1 MHISVS
7 LLFATTR
14 AQKIRIISSSPHVTH
29 MMTANHLLL
38 LLLIHFLLMLLVLG
52 TFLKYFIFCCGVPNE
67 VAFVKESGSV
77 KRVAQLAFEL
87 LAVEDIP
94 NLVGHL
100 SIRLVDVLPL
110 CEGKRA

>member
-14 AQKIRIISSSPHVTH
+14 AQQIRIISSSRHVTH

-52 TFLKYFIFCCGVPNE
+52 TFLK
-67 VAFVKESGSV
+67 
-77 KRVAQLAFEL
+77 
-87 LAVEDIP
+87 
-94 NLVGHL
+94 
-100 SIRLVDVLPL
+100 
-110 CEGKRA
+110 